1 MERRHARPTVRSVQ
15 RVSSGSRASIVPRS
29 HRPSKRCP
37 LSNDSCPHARTWRR
51 YVCKGR
57 VSYAQER
64 RRERRADKRKAEE
77 KLEGCQDPRGV
88 RNEGRRTDRGARG
101 PLGVDSGWGVLWM
114 PPSGAS
120 IGPER
125 APPPRSVRTLVA
137 YLASLVPSEAQLSSL
152 SMHAYPATTRAKGH
166 MHTAHDMPRARTA
179 LP

>member
-1 MERRHARPTVRSVQ
+1 MGPVDQQASRPAYSGPRRARDPLGAKKTVPGASMIRSGL
-15 RVSSGSRASIVPRS
+15 RLRSGSRASIVPRS

-114 PPSGAS
+114 L
-120 IGPER
+120 R
-125 APPPRSVRTLVA
+125 RVRP
-137 YLASLVPSEAQLSSL
+137 LAPSEPLLLARCVPLSPTWL
-152 SMHAYPATTRAKGH
+152 AWFPAKRS
-166 MHTAHDMPRARTA
+166 
-179 LP
+179 